1 MGENTQ
7 KFITKGFWVVIIL
20 FVIRCFINK
29 PISLYD
35 YFGFAGEAIGI
46 AVILMGLYECII
58 WRYNPLEKIPKIM
71 GEYSGFIE
79 YSYNGTFDKKE
90 ATIKISQS
98 LLSTNVKIATDEITS
113 NTIASSIVLENSDY
127 VLYYNYI
134 TNPKS
139 KYSKDNPIQYGT
151 CRLTIKNK
159 TELQGTYWT
168 TRQTIGDIYL
178 KRIKAVK

>member
-1 MGENTQ
+1 
-7 KFITKGFWVVIIL
+7 
-20 FVIRCFINK
+20 
-29 PISLYD
+29 
-35 YFGFAGEAIGI
+35 
-46 AVILMGLYECII
+46 
-58 WRYNPLEKIPKIM
+58 M

-113 NTIASSIVLENSDY
+113 NTIASSIVFENSEY

-139 KYSKDNPIQYGT
+139 KYSKDNPRPGLQY
-151 CRLTIKNK
+151 
-159 TELQGTYWT
+159 
-168 TRQTIGDIYL
+168 
-178 KRIKAVK
+178 